1 MSNLGMHDYLF
12 SMKIVAIKKWNGSI
26 IVVVVV
32 IIVMIAILMILIGRN
47 LIKFLAPI
55 NSSVY
60 MHST

>member
-26 IVVVVV
+26 IVVVV

>member
-1 MSNLGMHDYLF
+1 MSNLGMHKYLF

-26 IVVVVV
+26 IIVVV
-32 IIVMIAILMILIGRN
+32 IIVMIVILMILIGRN

-60 MHST
+60 MHSV